1 MADPTTNRS
10 LNTNELTTLLRM
22 LNPEQLCFDLVRELH
37 KAQEEASRQR
47 DWRSTAE
54 HNQREFIQA
63 VTNLLRDHK
72 ASLPP
77 EFVATLHELVEKAAS
92 KVDW

>member
-1 MADPTTNRS
+1 MADSNQNRP
-10 LNTNELTTLLRM
+10 LNGSEITTLLRM

-37 KAQEEASRQR
+37 KAKEETQR
-47 DWRSTAE
+47 HREWQMSAD

-63 VTNLLRDHK
+63 TTNLLNESKH
-72 ASLPP
+72 SLP
-77 EFVATLHELVEKAAS
+77 EGFVTELQALIEKAAS